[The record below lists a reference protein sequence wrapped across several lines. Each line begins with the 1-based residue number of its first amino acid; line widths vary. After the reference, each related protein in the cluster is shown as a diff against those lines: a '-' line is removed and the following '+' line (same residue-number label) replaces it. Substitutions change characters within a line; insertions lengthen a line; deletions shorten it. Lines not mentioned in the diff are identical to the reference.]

1 MPDTLQN
8 ISIIELLPDSIKTDA
23 SVVASAKAIQDEL
36 AEVSVLSCFPAI
48 YSRIDEL
55 TSDQLDHMAWQF
67 NSKVWRDSWPVNVK
81 RSAIKTAILE
91 KSIKGTRKAIEMAL
105 IGIGGNS
112 TIKVLPEQSP
122 STITHEFDIINIRA
136 EYSRAGLRP
145 DTGRCV
151 KNYPGC
157 EAGKINSS
165 TLRSGHLRTWFF
177 WCSTISCLCSTKTF
191 RGADTRSHRNARHG
205 APCRLRQIINY
216 RGVKW
221 HLRLLLQTPD

>member
-112 TIKVLPEQSP
+112 TIKEWFEQSP
-122 STITHEFDIINIRA
+122 LAITHTFDITISVPNIPGQASAQIQDDVLRIIRDVKPA
-136 EYSRAGLRP
+136 RSTFTFNIAQQATAGL
-145 DTGRCV
+145 GFF
-151 KNYPGC
+151 G
-157 EAGKINSS
+157 AA
-165 TLRSGHLRTWFF
+165 RS
-177 WCSTISCLCSTKTF
+177 
-191 RGADTRSHRNARHG
+191 AAY
-205 APCRLRQIINY
+205 ARLRLSEAPIPGAIGMLGTVRPAVY
-216 RGVKW
+216 V
-221 HLRLLLQTPD
+221 RLLTTEV